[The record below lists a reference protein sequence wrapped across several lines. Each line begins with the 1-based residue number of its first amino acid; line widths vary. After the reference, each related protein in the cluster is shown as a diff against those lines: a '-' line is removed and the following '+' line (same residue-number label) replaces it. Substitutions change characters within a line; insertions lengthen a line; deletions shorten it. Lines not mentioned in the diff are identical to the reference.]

1 MSSTFAHY
9 QGPASLPSDYA
20 LLSRVAGHHNVE
32 EDSLSESETT
42 DETVTPKGKTIR
54 RRESL
59 PGPYFRPKNPTMG
72 VYPGPNPG
80 ESTSSV
86 PTEHTPLLA
95 PPPIPR
101 IEEDIDRDPAHD
113 NDGKMEMF
121 WEELKILTKYAL
133 PVFGTHLLE
142 YTLVIV
148 PVISIG
154 HLSTTALAAISL
166 GSMTA
171 SVSGFSIIQGFCS
184 ALDTLLPSAW
194 TSSHP
199 QYVGLWAQRMCVVMG
214 AMLIPILLIWFSAES
229 ILLFLRQDPDVAR
242 LAAIY
247 LRWVSLGLPAYAF
260 NCISRRYFQSQVPT
274 RIILMVAPINAF
286 LGWLLVWGP
295 KPFRLGF
302 IGAPLASAISFNL
315 ISIASL
321 AYGVFFVDRRAWH
334 PLSSRMFTNL
344 GVLVH
349 FGLSGVG
356 QTASEWWAWELVA
369 LAASMLGPAVLA
381 TQSVLLVSAST
392 TFQAPF
398 ALSVATSVR
407 IGNLLGERKAKRAG
421 VSAKTSIVIA
431 LAVSCLTS
439 MMFLLGRNVWGRLF
453 NDDEEVI
460 ALVSEILPLVALFQV
475 FDGNSA
481 VTGGILRARGKQLI
495 GAVLNLSAY
504 YLIGIPIGIYL
515 AFPWKMGLHG
525 LWIGLTVSLVYCSF
539 IGTYLCFKTD
549 WHHEVEKVRLR
560 LENEDRLR
568 KAETNKD
575 GGERGEND
583 NGYSAVS
590 NGSGG
595 SGGH

>member
-9 QGPASLPSDYA
+9 QGPASLPSDYD
-20 LLSRVAGHHNVE
+20 LLSRVAGHQSVE
-32 EDSLSESETT
+32 DDGSLSESETT
-42 DETVTPKGKTIR
+42 DETVTPKGKAIR

-59 PGPYFRPKNPTMG
+59 PGPYFRPKNPTIG
-72 VYPGPNPG
+72 VYPGPSVG
-80 ESTSSV
+80 ESRSSV
-86 PTEHTPLLA
+86 PTEHTPLLV

-101 IEEDIDRDPAHD
+101 IEEEVDRPAHD

-133 PVFGTHLLE
+133 PVFG
-142 YTLVIV
+142 
-148 PVISIG
+148 
-154 HLSTTALAAISL
+154 
-166 GSMTA
+166 
-171 SVSGFSIIQGFCS
+171 

-199 QYVGLWAQRMCVVMG
+199 QIVGLWAQRMCVVMG

-229 ILLFLRQDPDVAR
+229 LLLFLRQDPDVAH
-242 LAAIY
+242 LAAVY

-260 NCISRRYFQSQVPT
+260 NCISRVLRIGFEDDTSNRRVRDLLESFRVPT

-321 AYGVFFVDRRAWH
+321 IYGVFFVDRRAWH
-334 PLSSRMFTNL
+334 PLSRRMFTNL
-344 GVLVH
+344 GLVEVDTS
-349 FGLSGVG
+349 FPSPKG

-369 LAASMLGPAVLA
+369 LAASMLGPTVLA

-398 ALSVATSVR
+398 ALSVATAVR
-407 IGNLLGERKAKRAG
+407 IGNLLGEGKAKRAG
-421 VSAKTSIVIA
+421 VSANTSIVIA
-431 LAVSCLTS
+431 LAISVLTS
-439 MMFLLGRNVWGRLF
+439 LMFVLGRDVWGRFF

-475 FDGNSA
+475 FDGNAA
-481 VTGGILRARGKQLI
+481 VTGGVLRARGKQLI

-515 AFPWKMGLHG
+515 AFTWKMGLHG
-525 LWIGLTVSLVYCSF
+525 LWIGLTISLVYCSL
-539 IGTYLCFKTD
+539 IGTYLCLKTD
-549 WHHEVEKVRLR
+549 WNHEAEKVRLR

-568 KAETNKD
+568 KAEMSKD
-575 GGERGEND
+575 GERGED
-583 NGYSAVS
+583 GDGYGAVPNGI
-590 NGSGG
+590 GG
-595 SGGH
+595 SGGHQ